1 MQSEKHQVLS
11 PRANTIQSVPCRFSV
26 FLPSRLPHASRGET
40 WRSRASTT
48 HSFPCRFS
56 VFLLTPEKTR
66 CPRARTVQSVPCR
79 FSQSPLCVSLNAR
92 ANTIPSVP
100 CRFSA
105 FLPSCL
111 LHASGGQT
119 WRSRAS
125 TDRSLPC
132 RFSQRLK

>member
-1 MQSEKHQVLS
+1 MQSDKHQVLS

-26 FLPSRLPHASRGET
+26 FFPSRLRHAS
-40 WRSRASTT
+40 SRRNVAPSSK
-48 HSFPCRFS
+48 HGAHFALS
-56 VFLLTPEKTR
+56 VQCVSLNTRKKSR

-100 CRFSA
+100 CRFSV

-111 LHASGGQT
+111 LQASRGQT

-125 TDRSLPC
+125 TDHSCPC
-132 RFSQRLK
+132 RFSQS